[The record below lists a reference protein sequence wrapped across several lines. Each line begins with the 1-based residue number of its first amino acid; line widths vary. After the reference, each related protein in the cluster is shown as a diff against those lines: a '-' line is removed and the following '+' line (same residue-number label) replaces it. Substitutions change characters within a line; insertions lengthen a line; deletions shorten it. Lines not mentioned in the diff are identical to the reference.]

1 MSTALL
7 EAPLT
12 LALRERRPTLA
23 ELLDA
28 TWRHATADGSAD
40 CPICHGPMHA
50 EPSGSGGGGVAGAAR
65 CDSCGTTLA

>member
-28 TWRHATADGSAD
+28 TWRHATTNGSAD
-40 CPICHGPMHA
+40 CPICHGAMHA
-50 EPSGSGGGGVAGAAR
+50 QPGGAGAAR

>member
-12 LALRERRPTLA
+12 LALGERRPTLA

-40 CPICHGPMHA
+40 CPICHGAMHA
-50 EPSGSGGGGVAGAAR
+50 EPGGGAGGGAAR

>member
-1 MSTALL
+1 MSSALL
-7 EAPLT
+7 EAPHR

-28 TWRHATADGSAD
+28 TWRHATTDGSAD
-40 CPICHGPMHA
+40 CPICHGAMHA
-50 EPSGSGGGGVAGAAR
+50 DPNGGAAAAAAR